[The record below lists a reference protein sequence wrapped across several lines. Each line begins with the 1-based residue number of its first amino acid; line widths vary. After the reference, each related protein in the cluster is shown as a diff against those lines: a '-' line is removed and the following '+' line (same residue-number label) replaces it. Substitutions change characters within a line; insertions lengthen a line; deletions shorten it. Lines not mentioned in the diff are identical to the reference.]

1 MAVPRAA
8 SPVVGLLLLTAIT
21 VVLAAVAGLAVVST
35 SPETVTRADVPE
47 PIVLSASAA
56 IDAEDETVRIVLVHE
71 GGPALDVR
79 EVEVRISV
87 DGTRLVHQP
96 PVPFYGA
103 SGFASFPSG
112 PFNPVADPHW
122 ELGERA
128 SLEVTGDNAE
138 VVSQG
143 STVRVEIYRDDL
155 PIATTQTTAS

>member
-1 MAVPRAA
+1 M
-8 SPVVGLLLLTAIT
+8 LLLTALT
-21 VVLAAVAGLAVVST
+21 LVLAAVAGFAVVSN
-35 SPETVTRADVPE
+35 VPE
-47 PIVLSASAA
+47 PATQAEVPEPLVISASAA
-56 IDAEDETVRIVLVHE
+56 IDAENGTVRLELVHE

-96 PVPFYGA
+96 SVPFYGA
-103 SGFASFPSG
+103 RGFASFPSG
-112 PFNPVADPHW
+112 PFNPVSDPHW

-138 VVSQG
+138 VVSPG

-155 PIATTQTTAS
+155 PIAAAEATAS